1 MRYDFSEV
9 EDIQSFVSIPEGAYD
24 CRIAE
29 VREGVSRDGS
39 VRWSF
44 RLEVLDGPY
53 AGRTAGWDSLTW
65 SERAIHRVKRILA
78 ILGFDTDGVVELQA
92 SELVGLELRALF
104 ESEEREDPNTGVRV
118 LRLRVPYDGYAALD
132 RGGDGGEDRDEPSG
146 NAKRRTDPEL
156 VDARLDGMGAARE

>member
-9 EDIQSFVSIPEGAYD
+9 EDVQSFVSIPQGAYD

-44 RLEVLDGPY
+44 RLEVLDGQY

-78 ILGFDTDGVVELQA
+78 ILGFDTDGVVEIQA
-92 SELVGLELRALF
+92 SDLVGLELRALF
-104 ESEEREDPNTGVRV
+104 ESEEREDPHTGVRV
-118 LRLRVPYDGYAALD
+118 QRLSVPYDGYAPLENGND
-132 RGGDGGEDRDEPSG
+132 TGPEREGEGG
-146 NAKRRTDPEL
+146 KL
-156 VDARLDGMGAARE
+156 VDARLDGMGAA